1 MERVATAWEPRSG
14 QCIEAS
20 EQRIAIICTVF
31 RGLSGSS
38 ACHAVSMKNWLS
50 RFRMGSNDADA
61 QRAHNPQEAPRQ
73 MATAPSKN
81 CILEVQEAHVFPSG
95 VFVSPGVCPVPSE
108 QLEILEHTALARN
121 CSLVMREND

>member
-95 VFVSPGVCPVPSE
+95 VLYHLESVQCLLSNLRYWNI
-108 QLEILEHTALARN
+108 QHWLEIAAL
-121 CSLVMREND
+121 